1 MSKESENYPNKY
13 TQREW
18 DRTVC
23 WGEVPKEYKH
33 EKEVKNEIL
42 HTHKPTKL
50 TELTTQTVN
59 FKRFYETPDGKLYP
73 SITTV
78 LSTRNKKGLFE
89 WRKRVGDEVANYVAR
104 TSAARG
110 TAVHHMCE
118 DYLNNFPTEWPDK
131 WSEHEKK
138 FLPFCLFKQLEN
150 KVLQKIDNIR
160 SQECALFSNKY
171 RVAGRVDCIAE
182 YDGKL
187 SIIDFKTS
195 TKERNDEWNENYYI
209 QASAYAEMFEEQTGT
224 PIEQIVILVVTEDG
238 AVQEFVKE
246 KYDYIP
252 LLVETIDNFTKAW
265 EEENDK
271 LDRTG

>member
-1 MSKESENYPNKY
+1 MKY
-13 TQREW
+13 
-18 DRTVC
+18 
-23 WGEVPKEYKH
+23 Y
-33 EKEVKNEIL
+33 
-42 HTHKPTKL
+42 THKPTKL

-89 WRKRVGDEVANYVAR
+89 WRKRVGDEVANYVAVK
-104 TSAARG
+104 AANRG

-252 LLVETIDNFTKAW
+252 LLVESIDNFTKDW

>member
-1 MSKESENYPNKY
+1 MKY
-13 TQREW
+13 
-18 DRTVC
+18 
-23 WGEVPKEYKH
+23 Y
-33 EKEVKNEIL
+33 
-42 HTHKPTKL
+42 THKPTKL

-89 WRKRVGDEVANYVAR
+89 WRKKVGDEVANYVAR

-118 DYLNNFPTEWPDK
+118 DYLNNFPVDWPDK
-131 WSEHEKK
+131 WKEHEKK

-238 AVQEFVKE
+238 VVQEFVKE

-252 LLVETIDNFTKAW
+252 LLVETIDNFTKDW
-265 EEENDK
+265 EEKNDK

>member
-1 MSKESENYPNKY
+1 MKY
-13 TQREW
+13 
-18 DRTVC
+18 
-23 WGEVPKEYKH
+23 Y
-33 EKEVKNEIL
+33 
-42 HTHKPTKL
+42 THKPTKL

-104 TSAARG
+104 TSANRG

-131 WSEHEKK
+131 WKEHEKK
-138 FLPFCLFKQLEN
+138 FLPYCLFKQL
-150 KVLQKIDNIR
+150 KKTVLEKIDNIR

-252 LLVETIDNFTKAW
+252 LLVESIDNFTKDW
-265 EEENDK
+265 EEEDDK